1 MLGNE
6 KSFGEPGEM
15 KGTGVERGQIG
26 SSSSPQIARR
36 LGDNCGTTLSKV
48 WLYLIPSN
56 EFNQYQ
62 LWKLFRG

>member
-1 MLGNE
+1 
-6 KSFGEPGEM
+6 M
-15 KGTGVERGQIG
+15 KGTRAERGQIE
-26 SSSSPQIARR
+26 SSSSPQIARS

-62 LWKLFRG
+62 LWMLFRG